1 MLFNITI
8 INDKVNE
15 NAEQIDIIHD
25 DVADVRQEIKE
36 MKETFTAQMTQMQK
50 SFNKTLAEKDEE
62 IRRLKEEKENKQKEF
77 PFKVGVSE

>member
-1 MLFNITI
+1 MVFSIAM

-50 SFNKTLAEKDEE
+50 SFNKTIAEKDAE
-62 IRRLKEEKENKQKEF
+62 IARLKGEKEKPKEF
-77 PFKVGVSE
+77 AFEKSAQ